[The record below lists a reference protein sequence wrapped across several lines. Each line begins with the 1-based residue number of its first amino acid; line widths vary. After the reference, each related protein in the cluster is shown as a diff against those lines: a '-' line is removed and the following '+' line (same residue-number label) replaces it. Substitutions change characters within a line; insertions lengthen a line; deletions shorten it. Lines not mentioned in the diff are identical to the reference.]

1 MCELS
6 EGLETYRKIANHYRE
21 HFREYARGAKNLA
34 CKAER
39 TTDPTEHHRYHHE
52 SLEYGE
58 AAVQTQKYIDEAEHI
73 VHVIEIRIARLRDLK
88 KLYPEID

>member
-6 EGLETYRKIANHYRE
+6 EDLETYRNIANHCRE
-21 HFREYARGAKNLA
+21 HFRVYARGAKTLA
-34 CKAER
+34 RKAER
-39 TTDPTEHHRYHHE
+39 ATDPTEHHRYHHE
-52 SLEYGE
+52 SLEYSE
-58 AAVQTQKYIDEAEHI
+58 AAVQTQKHVDEAEHI